1 MKKWVKVTASAV
13 LGSAAL
19 MYAGFLFVLPNVID
33 LNKYKTEVQNLISEQ
48 TKLNI
53 DFQNPKIITTP
64 LLGAGVKAD
73 NITIKL
79 PDDSILF
86 SADSIKTR
94 IALPSLFLLTVKV
107 SCLDVE
113 NLLLI
118 LRLKITKIL
127 KLFSS

>member
-94 IALPSLFLLTVKV
+94 IALP
-107 SCLDVE
+107 
-113 NLLLI
+113 
-118 LRLKITKIL
+118 
-127 KLFSS
+127 FSS